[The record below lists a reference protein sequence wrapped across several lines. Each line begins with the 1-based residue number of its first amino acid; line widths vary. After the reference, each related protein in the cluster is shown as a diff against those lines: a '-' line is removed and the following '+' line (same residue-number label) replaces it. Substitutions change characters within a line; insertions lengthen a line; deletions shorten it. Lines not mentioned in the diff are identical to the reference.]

1 MQYDDLKSQRKN
13 NTAWRLLTSPHA
25 PLIASF
31 LYQVFIQANQRSLPF
46 DIVVSKLDDML
57 FHLNQLEGENTYPKA
72 AARYLDDWSGG
83 SNAFLRKYYEKGN
96 DIPQLDLTP
105 GVEKAI
111 EWLQTLQPRQFIGTE
126 SRLLTLY
133 RLLKEIVQNTEQDT
147 EVRIAELEKQKHE
160 IDTKIAQIRSG
171 VVEDFDSTRIK
182 ERWFEAED
190 VARKLL
196 SDFRQVEYNFRSLDR
211 EVREM
216 ITLSDKN
223 KGDLLDEIFDQQDY
237 IHDSE
242 QGKSFSAFWEFLM
255 STNRQEE
262 LENLTE
268 TALKQDALKNIE
280 DSSLLRYIGYSL
292 LDAGQKVYQTN
303 AQLVEQLRKYLADQ
317 AWLENKRILE
327 IIRGIEQS
335 TIGLNKQLSQQPS
348 EQTKGAIPRD
358 FFQIDPA
365 KVPVNLLMEQ
375 ILFSPNHK
383 VKLSTKKIEEVD
395 ADVDISVLFDQHWVD
410 EEQLNKNIHRLL
422 QNREQVSLKEVLQE
436 HPLEQGLS
444 ELVSYLNIAGKRKH
458 TIIDEA
464 KMEQLS
470 LVKSENKTENKTEAI
485 SATQAQHDLL
495 RVSKRVAHIPRI
507 VFTR

>member
-31 LYQVFIQANQRSLPF
+31 LYQVFVKTNQRSLPF
-46 DIVVSKLDDML
+46 DIVSSKLDDML
-57 FHLNQLEGENTYPKA
+57 FHLNQLENKKESGKPYPKT

-133 RLLKEIVQNTEQDT
+133 RLLKEIVQNTEQDA
-147 EVRIAELEKQKHE
+147 EVRIAELEKQKQE

-171 VVEDFDSTRIK
+171 VVEDFDNTRIK

-262 LENLTE
+262 LESLTE
-268 TALKQDALKNIE
+268 TALQQDALKNIE
-280 DSSLLRYIGYSL
+280 DASFLRYIGYAL

-327 IIRGIEQS
+327 IIRGIEKS
-335 TIGLNKQLSQQPS
+335 TLAVNKIEASQ
-348 EQTKGAIPRD
+348 ALPRE
-358 FFQIDPA
+358 FFHIDQA
-365 KVPVNLLMEQ
+365 KVAVNLLMEQ
-375 ILFSPNHK
+375 KLFSPSRK
-383 VKLSTKKIEEVD
+383 VKLATVDIEEPD
-395 ADVDISVLFDQHWVD
+395 ADVDISGLFDQHWVD
-410 EEQLNKNIHRLL
+410 EALLNKNIHRLL
-422 QNREQVSLKEVLQE
+422 QNRQQVSLKEVLKE
-436 HPLEQGLS
+436 YPLQQGLS
-444 ELVSYLNIAGKRKH
+444 ELVAYLNIAGKRKH
-458 TIIDEA
+458 TIIDESV
-464 KMEQLS
+464 MEQLHFS
-470 LVKSENKTENKTEAI
+470 KSAESAEADI
-485 SATQAQHDLL
+485 QHDLL
-495 RVSKRVAHIPRI
+495 VTAQRVAHIPRI

>member
-31 LYQVFIQANQRSLPF
+31 LYQVFVQANQRSLPF
-46 DIVVSKLDDML
+46 DIVSSKLDDML

-72 AARYLDDWSGG
+72 ASRYLDDWSGG

-133 RLLKEIVQNTEQDT
+133 RLLKEIVQNTEQDS
-147 EVRIAELEKQKHE
+147 EVRIAELEKQKQDIEH
-160 IDTKIAQIRSG
+160 KITQIRSG

-262 LENLTE
+262 LEQLTE

-280 DSSLLRYIGYSL
+280 DASFLRYIGYAL

-327 IIRGIEQS
+327 IIRGIEKS
-335 TIGLNKQLSQQPS
+335 TLALNKIEASPTL
-348 EQTKGAIPRD
+348 PRE
-358 FFQIDPA
+358 FFHIDQA
-365 KVPVNLLMEQ
+365 KVPINLLMEQ
-375 ILFSPNHK
+375 KLFSPSRK
-383 VKLSTKKIEEVD
+383 VKLSSVDLEEPD
-395 ADVDISVLFDQHWVD
+395 ENIDISVLFDQHWVD
-410 EEQLNKNIHRLL
+410 EELLNKNIHRLL
-422 QNREQVSLKEVLQE
+422 QNRQQVSLTEVLQE
-436 HPLEQGLS
+436 YPLQQGLS

-458 TIIDEA
+458 TIIDET
-464 KMEQLS
+464 KIEQLS
-470 LVKSENKTENKTEAI
+470 FHKTA
-485 SATQAQHDLL
+485 ATDAQHDLL
-495 RVSKRVAHIPRI
+495 HIAQRVAHIPRI

>member
-46 DIVVSKLDDML
+46 DIVTSKLDDML
-57 FHLNQLEGENTYPKA
+57 FHLNQLEGENTYPKV
-72 AARYLDDWSGG
+72 AARYLDDWAGG
-83 SNAFLRKYYEKGN
+83 SNAFLRKYYEKNN

-133 RLLKEIVQNTEQDT
+133 RLLKEIVQNTEQDP
-147 EVRIAELEKQKHE
+147 EVRIAELEKQKHD
-160 IDTKIAQIRSG
+160 IDNKIAQIRSG
-171 VVEDFDSTRIK
+171 VVEDYDNTRIK

-255 STNRQEE
+255 SANRQEE
-262 LENLTE
+262 LEKLTE
-268 TALKQDALKNIE
+268 TALQQDALKNIE
-280 DSSLLRYIGYSL
+280 DANFLRYIGYAL

-327 IIRGIEQS
+327 IIRGIERS
-335 TIGLNKQLSQQPS
+335 TIALNKQSVETL
-348 EQTKGAIPRD
+348 PRD
-358 FFQIDPA
+358 FFHVDQA
-365 KVPVNLLMEQ
+365 KVTTHLLMEQ
-375 ILFSPNHK
+375 KLFSPHKK
-383 VKLSTKKIEEVD
+383 VKLSNNKIEE
-395 ADVDISVLFDQHWVD
+395 AEENVDISILFDQHWVD
-410 EEQLNKNIHRLL
+410 EELLNKNIHRLL
-422 QNREQVSLKEVLQE
+422 QNRQQVSLQEVLQL
-436 HPLEQGLS
+436 HPLEKGLS

-458 TIIDEA
+458 TIIDETE
-464 KMEQLS
+464 MEQLS
-470 LVKSENKTENKTEAI
+470 FNKTESTHAE
-485 SATQAQHDLL
+485 HDLL
-495 RVSKRVAHIPRI
+495 QLSQRVAHIPRI
-507 VFTR
+507 IFTR

>member
-1 MQYDDLKSQRKN
+1 MQYDELKFQRKN
-13 NTAWRLLTSPHA
+13 NTAWRLLTSAHA

-31 LYQVFIQANQRSLPF
+31 LYRIFVQENQRSLPF
-46 DIVVSKLDDML
+46 DIVVSKLDDVL
-57 FHLNQLEGENTYPKA
+57 FHLNQLKGGQRYPKTA
-72 AARYLDDWSGG
+72 SSYLNDWAGG

-96 DIPQLDLTP
+96 DIPQLDITP

-111 EWLQTLQPRQFIGTE
+111 EWLQTLQSRQFVGTE

-133 RLLKEIVQNTEQDT
+133 RLLKEIVQNTEQDPQI
-147 EVRIAELEKQKHE
+147 RIAELEKQKHE
-160 IDTKIAQIRSG
+160 IDTKIAKIRSG
-171 VVEDFDSTRIK
+171 IVEDFDSTRIK

-223 KGDLLDEIFDQQDY
+223 KGDLLDEIFNQQDY

-262 LENLTE
+262 LEKLTE
-268 TALKQDALKNIE
+268 TALEQDALKNIE
-280 DSSLLRYIGYSL
+280 GGNFLRYIGYSL

-303 AQLVEQLRKYLADQ
+303 ALLVEQLRKYLADQ

-327 IIRGIEQS
+327 IIRDIEKS
-335 TIGLNKQLSQQPS
+335 TLAFNKQTNTAL
-348 EQTKGAIPRD
+348 PRD
-358 FFQIDPA
+358 FFNIDQA
-365 KVPVNLLMEQ
+365 KAPVNLLMEQ
-375 ILFSPNHK
+375 KLFSPHHK
-383 VKLSTKKIEEVD
+383 VKLGNNKIEEVE
-395 ADVDISVLFDQHWVD
+395 ANVDISVLFEQYWVD

-422 QNREQVSLKEVLQE
+422 QDQQQVSLKEVLQKY
-436 HPLEQGLS
+436 PLEQGLS
-444 ELVSYLNIAGKRKH
+444 ELISYLNIAGKRKH
-458 TIIDEA
+458 TIIDET
-464 KMEQLS
+464 KIEQLS
-470 LVKSENKTENKTEAI
+470 MNKTNINKP
-485 SATQAQHDLL
+485 QHALL
-495 RVSKRVAHIPRI
+495 QLRQRVAHIPRI

>member
-31 LYQVFIQANQRSLPF
+31 LYNIFIQANQRSLPF
-46 DIVVSKLDDML
+46 DIVTSKLDDML

-72 AARYLDDWSGG
+72 ASRYLDDWSGG
-83 SNAFLRKYYEKGN
+83 SNSFLRKYYEKGN

-171 VVEDFDSTRIK
+171 VIEDFDSTRIK

-262 LENLTE
+262 LENLTN
-268 TALKQDALKNIE
+268 TALQQDALKNIE
-280 DSSLLRYIGYSL
+280 DSNFLRYIGYAL

-327 IIRGIEQS
+327 IIRNVEKS
-335 TIGLNKQLSQQPS
+335 TLALNKKETSQTLSR
-348 EQTKGAIPRD
+348 E
-358 FFQIDPA
+358 FFHVDQA
-365 KVPVNLLMEQ
+365 KVAVNLLMEQ
-375 ILFSPNHK
+375 KLFSPHRK
-383 VKLSTKKIEEVD
+383 VKLTSTKIEEVD

-410 EEQLNKNIHRLL
+410 EELLNKNIHRLL
-422 QNREQVSLKEVLQE
+422 QTRQQVSLKEVLHE

-458 TIIDEA
+458 TIIDDTE
-464 KMEQLS
+464 MEQLS
-470 LVKSENKTENKTEAI
+470 LHKSETTRAEGSVK
-485 SATQAQHDLL
+485 HDLL
-495 RVSKRVAHIPRI
+495 NISQRVAHIPRI
-507 VFTR
+507 IFTR

>member
-31 LYQVFIQANQRSLPF
+31 LYHVFIQQNQRSLPF
-46 DIVVSKLDDML
+46 DIVTSKLDDML
-57 FHLNQLEGENTYPKA
+57 FHLNQLEGESTYPKA
-72 AARYLDDWSGG
+72 ALRYLDDWSGG

-133 RLLKEIVQNTEQDT
+133 RLLKEIVQNTEKDT
-147 EVRIAELEKQKHE
+147 EVRIAELEKQKHD

-211 EVREM
+211 EVREK

-268 TALKQDALKNIE
+268 TALKQDALKNI
-280 DSSLLRYIGYSL
+280 DDASFLRYIGYAL

-327 IIRGIEQS
+327 IIGGIEKS
-335 TIGLNKQLSQQPS
+335 TLAANKQLAQQTM
-348 EQTKGAIPRD
+348 QTLPRK
-358 FFQIDPA
+358 FFPVDQA
-365 KVPVNLLMEQ
+365 KVAVHLLMEQ
-375 ILFSPNHK
+375 KLFSPNHK
-383 VKLSTKKIEEVD
+383 VKLSNNKIEEMD
-395 ADVDISVLFDQHWVD
+395 ADIDISVLFDQHWVD
-410 EEQLNKNIHRLL
+410 EELLNKNIHRLL
-422 QNREQVSLKEVLQE
+422 QDRPQISLKEVLQK
-436 HPLEQGLS
+436 HPLEKGLS
-444 ELVSYLNIAGKRKH
+444 ELVSYLNIAGKRQH

-464 KMEQLS
+464 EMEQLNIQTS
-470 LVKSENKTENKTEAI
+470 DAKHA
-485 SATQAQHDLL
+485 AHDLL
-495 RVSKRVAHIPRI
+495 HVSHRVAHIPRI